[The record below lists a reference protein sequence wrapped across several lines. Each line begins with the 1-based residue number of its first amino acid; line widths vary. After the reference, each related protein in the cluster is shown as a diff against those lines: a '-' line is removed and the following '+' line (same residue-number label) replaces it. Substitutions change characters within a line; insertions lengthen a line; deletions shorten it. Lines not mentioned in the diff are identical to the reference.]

1 MLKDITLGQYV
12 PLDSPVH
19 RLDPRTK
26 VIATL
31 LFSIALFLLPT
42 LRSVTLAG
50 LPIIIAIVATRLP
63 IHYILRGIKP
73 LWIFIVFTL
82 LVHLLST
89 PGETAVRLGPF
100 AITWEG
106 LRQGAMVSQR
116 LIWLYAATSLLTLTT
131 SPIALTD
138 GLELLLSPGK
148 RIGLPVHEFA
158 MMTSIALRF
167 IPTLIEETEKIMKA
181 QSSRGADFDSGSL
194 VARVKSLVPLMVP
207 LLLSAFRRADELAMA
222 MEARCY
228 RGGEG
233 RTRMR
238 PLVMSGKDY
247 AVTVAVS
254 GVFILICLWKK
265 AL

>member
-1 MLKDITLGQYV
+1 MLNDITLGQYV
-12 PLDSPVH
+12 PLPSPVH

-26 VIATL
+26 LMTTL
-31 LFSIALFLLPT
+31 LFSIDLFLLPT
-42 LRSVTLAG
+42 LPSVALAG
-50 LPIIIAIVATRLP
+50 LPIALAVIASRLP

-82 LVHLLST
+82 GVHLLGT
-89 PGETAVRLGPF
+89 PGETVAQWGPF
-100 AITWEG
+100 EITREG
-106 LRQGAMVSQR
+106 MEQGLMVSLR

-148 RIGLPVHEFA
+148 KIGLPAHEFA

-238 PLVMSGKDY
+238 PLAMNGSDY
-247 AVTVAVS
+247 AITGAVAGAFVM
-254 GVFILICLWKK
+254 LCLWRY
-265 AL
+265 AP

>member
-12 PLDSPVH
+12 HLESPVH

-26 VIATL
+26 VIITL
-31 LFSIALFLLPT
+31 LYTIALFLLSSLT
-42 LRSVTLAG
+42 SVSLAG
-50 LPIIIAIVATRLP
+50 VPIIAIILLSKLP
-63 IHYILRGIKP
+63 WHYIFRGLKP

-82 LVHLLST
+82 VMHFLST
-89 PGETAVRLGPF
+89 PGEVLYCLGPF
-100 AITWEG
+100 EVTQEG
-106 LRQGAMVSQR
+106 VIQGLTVTLR
-116 LIWLYAATSLLTLTT
+116 LIWLYAGATLLTLTT

-138 GLELLLSPGK
+138 GMEQLLTPAK
-148 RIGLPVHEFA
+148 RVGLPAHEFA

-181 QSSRGADFDSGSL
+181 QSSRGADFDSGNIFRR
-194 VARVKSLVPLMVP
+194 AKSMVPLMVP

-233 RTRMR
+233 RTRFR
-238 PLVMSGKDY
+238 PLVMRQSDY
-247 AVTVAVS
+247 ALLGVA
-254 GVFILICLWKK
+254 GLAFILLLVWR
-265 AL
+265 

>member
-26 VIATL
+26 LMATL
-31 LFSIALFLLPT
+31 LFSITLFLLPT
-42 LRSVTLAG
+42 LISVTLAG
-50 LPIIIAIVATRLP
+50 LPIIIAVVASRLP
-63 IHYILRGIKP
+63 VHYILRGIKP

-100 AITWEG
+100 DITWEG
-106 LRQGAMVSQR
+106 LQQGAMVSLR
-116 LIWLYAATSLLTLTT
+116 LVWLYAATSLLTLST

-138 GLELLLSPGK
+138 GLERLLSPGK
-148 RIGLPVHEFA
+148 KFGLPAHEFA

-181 QSSRGADFDSGSL
+181 QSSRGAEFESGSL

-238 PLVMSGKDY
+238 PLAMTRQDY
-247 AVTVAVS
+247 AVTGAVL
-254 GVFILICLWKK
+254 GFFTLMCLWRY